1 MIFTIEPGL
10 YFAQNDLLLPP
21 ELRGIGI
28 RIEDDVLMTEHGPEW
43 LSAGIP
49 KQIEDVE
56 QWIQQQSS
64 ARTR

>member
-1 MIFTIEPGL
+1 
-10 YFAQNDLLLPP
+10 
-21 ELRGIGI
+21 
-28 RIEDDVLMTEHGPEW
+28 MTEHGPEW

-56 QWIQQQSS
+56 QWIHQQSS

>member
-56 QWIQQQSS
+56 QWIHQQSS